1 MPICIQYMFSRQ
13 QQKTTIITHHRR
25 NWGKELRTVPLTRR
39 VYPSVR
45 TAAWT
50 SGSVAV
56 SSSDLAQTCLP
67 LFFWGGLRGMISD
80 EPPEL
85 EYPHAGLTL
94 IMLCRN
100 QQRPASGESAHCKE
114 LLELFE
120 RDMRPSRAVP
130 CNAEHIAA
138 FMRTLSSP
146 STSLSSLP
154 RRTQFRLRTKPRARP
169 SLDLPL

>member
-1 MPICIQYMFSRQ
+1 MFSRQ
-13 QQKTTIITHHRR
+13 QQKTTIITQHRQ

-56 SSSDLAQTCLP
+56 SSSDLAQTCLDDAWP
-67 LFFWGGLRGMISD
+67 LFFGGASGLKGMISD

-94 IMLCRN
+94 IMVCRN
-100 QQRPASGESAHCKE
+100 Q
-114 LLELFE
+114 
-120 RDMRPSRAVP
+120 
-130 CNAEHIAA
+130 
-138 FMRTLSSP
+138 
-146 STSLSSLP
+146 
-154 RRTQFRLRTKPRARP
+154 
-169 SLDLPL
+169 